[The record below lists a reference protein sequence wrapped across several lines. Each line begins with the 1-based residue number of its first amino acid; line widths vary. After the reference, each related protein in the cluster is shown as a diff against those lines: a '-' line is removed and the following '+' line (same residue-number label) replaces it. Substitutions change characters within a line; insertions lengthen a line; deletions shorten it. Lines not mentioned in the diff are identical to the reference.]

1 MKINYNKV
9 NFEKD
14 LDLPENLKEINK
26 YINSICKNLP
36 SLTIT
41 FDQKLLE
48 KTIET
53 SQKFAKNKKRFIVFG
68 TGGSSLGAKALI
80 NILQGKLERKL
91 FFLDN
96 IDPIQFRNSILKLNL
111 VRTGFII
118 ISKSGSTLETLS
130 QMSSII
136 EIFKSQN
143 ITDKLSQN
151 FVVIT
156 ENKDSPLKRIANKL
170 SCKTLDHENDIGG
183 RYSVFSNVGLFPAF
197 ITGLDILKI
206 REGAM
211 SLIEQTND
219 NSFNEHLIGASVAI
233 YLQSSKSIN
242 TNVLITYTDAL
253 YYFGKWYLQLW
264 AESIGKKGKGITPIH
279 SIGTT
284 DQHSQLQLYIDGPKD
299 KFFSLIT
306 TNYKNQG
313 LKMNEEILKE
323 NGVDFLAGKTMG
335 DLMYAE
341 QQSTL
346 KILIEKGLPVRE
358 IYCNHINEFTLGQIL
373 AYFMMETI
381 TACHLIGVDPFN
393 QPAVELGKKLTKD
406 YLSGVQSY

>member
-1 MKINYNKV
+1 MKC
-9 NFEKD
+9 
-14 LDLPENLKEINK
+14 L
-26 YINSICKNLP
+26 
-36 SLTIT
+36 
-41 FDQKLLE
+41 DQK
-48 KTIET
+48 IEG
-53 SQKFAKNKKRFIVFG
+53 V
-68 TGGSSLGAKALI
+68 
-80 NILQGKLERKL
+80 
-91 FFLDN
+91 
-96 IDPIQFRNSILKLNL
+96 
-111 VRTGFII
+111 
-118 ISKSGSTLETLS
+118 
-130 QMSSII
+130 
-136 EIFKSQN
+136 
-143 ITDKLSQN
+143 
-151 FVVIT
+151 
-156 ENKDSPLKRIANKL
+156 
-170 SCKTLDHENDIGG
+170 
-183 RYSVFSNVGLFPAF
+183 Y
-197 ITGLDILKI
+197 
-206 REGAM
+206 
-211 SLIEQTND
+211 LIEQTND

-323 NGVDFLAGKTMG
+323 NDVDFLAGKTMG

-381 TACHLIGVDPFN
+381 AACHLIGVDPFN

>member
-1 MKINYNKV
+1 MINFKISYHNT
-9 NFEKD
+9 
-14 LDLPENLKEINK
+14 NLEIIKKKLNDNAKTFNDINK
-26 YINSICKNLP
+26 ILSNLT

-41 FDQKLLE
+41 NNTTDLNIIKNIAKIF
-48 KTIET
+48 IE
-53 SQKFAKNKKRFIVFG
+53 NKDTFIVFG

-80 NILQGKLERKL
+80 NILQGKFERKVL
-91 FFLDN
+91 FFDN
-96 IDPIQFRNSILKLNL
+96 IDPIQFRNSILELDL
-111 VRTGFII
+111 IRTGFII
-118 ISKSGSTLETLS
+118 ISKSGSTVETLS
-130 QMSSII
+130 QLSSII

-393 QPAVELGKKLTKD
+393 QPAVEQGKKLTKD
-406 YLSGVQSY
+406 YLQ